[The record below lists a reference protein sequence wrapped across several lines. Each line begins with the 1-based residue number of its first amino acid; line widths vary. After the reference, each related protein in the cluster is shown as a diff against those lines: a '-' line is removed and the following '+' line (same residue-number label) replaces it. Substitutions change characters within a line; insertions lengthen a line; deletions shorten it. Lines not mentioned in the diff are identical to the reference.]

1 MIENQILPCSN
12 DPEAI
17 AQILPA
23 INLLQTMDQR
33 HPDVLR
39 AEGIRPQ
46 DYHPKRIFRSAVEV
60 IRGSFIASSINNRHS
75 MIENVLEKLRK
86 ESIIDSFEK
95 TKKGVRHDFTVVLT
109 DKPRVCAA
117 LEVKG
122 GEGISVTVTE
132 RPAWAQEFVVWCHL
146 DGSISKQPSE
156 GVRAIIVNRMAN
168 NLFKRGKIVDAVL
181 FKDQLCGTALR
192 KCPKYK
198 EAVGNERIAPDVFLM
213 PSEQPTP
220 QQPNPK
226 THTLDS
232 LYLPSMI
239 LNSFGVKTEDRE
251 NHVWTV
257 QIQLILVVKKKKE
270 AYRRRTRILHKG
282 TVMVESDT
290 DA

>member
-1 MIENQILPCSN
+1 MPILPCCN

-39 AEGIRPQ
+39 AEGIHPE
-46 DYHPKRIFRSAVEV
+46 DYHPKGIFRSAVEV
-60 IRGSFIASSINNRHS
+60 IRGSFIASSIVKRHS
-75 MIENVLEKLRK
+75 MIETVLEKLPK
-86 ESIIDSFEK
+86 EGIIASFEK
-95 TKKGVRHDFTVVLT
+95 TGKGVRHDFTVILS
-109 DKPRVCAA
+109 DRPRVCAA

-132 RPAWAQEFVVWCHL
+132 RPAWAQEFIVWCHL

-156 GVRAIIVNRMAN
+156 GVRSIIVNRMAN

-181 FKDQLCGTALR
+181 FKDQLCGTPLR
-192 KCPKYK
+192 RCPKY
-198 EAVGNERIAPDVFLM
+198 ERVVGNDQIAPDVFLM
-213 PSEQPTP
+213 PREQPTP
-220 QQPNPK
+220 QQPSPK

-239 LNSFGVKTEDRE
+239 LNSFGVKAEERR
-251 NHVWTV
+251 NHVWV
-257 QIQLILVVKKKKE
+257 VEIQLILVKKKTKE
-270 AYRRRTRILHKG
+270 VYQRRTRILHKG
-282 TVMVESDT
+282 VVMEECDT
-290 DA
+290 NA